1 MRILFLARS
10 LETGGAERQIM
21 CLANGLAALG
31 HDVGIAVFYSGGGF
45 EEDLRGVSL
54 LPLGKTGRWDLF
66 GFLIRLR
73 SAVRGFA
80 PDVLYSFMTPPN
92 ILSVFCPV
100 SCRVWG
106 IRASDMD
113 LSQYDWMHAASHFIE
128 ARLSRFASCIIA
140 NSHAG
145 AAVARQR
152 GMPAGA
158 LCVVPNGIDTDA
170 FSPKASSPQEIAQ
183 RRHAWKADNDA
194 PVIALV
200 GRIDPMKD
208 HATFLRAAAKLVPNV
223 PNLRVVIVGDGDNA
237 LRTRLTEQ
245 AAALGLTQHIIWHG
259 PERDMPRLY
268 PALDVLCLTSA
279 WGEGFPNVVGEAM
292 ACGVPCVVTDV
303 GDAAHVVGE
312 AGRVVPPEN
321 PTAIAAAIHALLSL
335 PRDERRRLGH
345 AARQR
350 IIDVF
355 SVKAMLTTTQTHLR
369 CAKDTCAAR
378 SKQVHSRS

>member
-1 MRILFLARS
+1 
-10 LETGGAERQIM
+10 
-21 CLANGLAALG
+21 
-31 HDVGIAVFYSGGGF
+31 
-45 EEDLRGVSL
+45 
-54 LPLGKTGRWDLF
+54 
-66 GFLIRLR
+66 
-73 SAVRGFA
+73 
-80 PDVLYSFMTPPN
+80 
-92 ILSVFCPV
+92 
-100 SCRVWG
+100 
-106 IRASDMD
+106 
-113 LSQYDWMHAASHFIE
+113 
-128 ARLSRFASCIIA
+128 
-140 NSHAG
+140 
-145 AAVARQR
+145 
-152 GMPAGA
+152 
-158 LCVVPNGIDTDA
+158 
-170 FSPKASSPQEIAQ
+170 
-183 RRHAWKADNDA
+183 
-194 PVIALV
+194 
-200 GRIDPMKD
+200 MKD
-208 HATFLRAAAKLVPNV
+208 HATFLRAAAKLVSGV

-245 AAALGLTQHIIWHG
+245 ATALGLMQHIVWHG
-259 PERDMPRLY
+259 PEHDMPRLY

-321 PTAIAAAIHALLSL
+321 PAAIAAAVRALLNL

-369 CAKDTCAAR
+369 RAKDTCGAR